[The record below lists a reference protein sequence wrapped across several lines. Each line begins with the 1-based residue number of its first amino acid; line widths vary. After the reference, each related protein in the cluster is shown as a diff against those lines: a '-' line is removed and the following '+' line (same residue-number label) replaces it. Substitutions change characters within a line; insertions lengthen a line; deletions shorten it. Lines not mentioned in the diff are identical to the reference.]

1 MAVTLEPRFTAG
13 IPQQLFKR
21 LLQGDNPSTPSWTV
35 TADGKKFLL
44 NAALATTQAA
54 PVTVILNWPE
64 TLSSK

>member
-1 MAVTLEPRFTAG
+1 MSPTMTARARASFAEASG
-13 IPQQLFKR
+13 APP
-21 LLQGDNPSTPSWTV
+21 DPSTPSWTV

-54 PVTVILNWPE
+54 PFTVVLNWPE